1 MLNKKFFK
9 FLYELK
15 KLDSSYSLFD
25 QLNSFQVTLLSALNR
40 KKELPNNFI
49 FNKIKSNLSRAQK
62 YRAYKELLDK
72 KYIIKKSKKTL
83 INI

>member
-15 KLDSSYSLFD
+15 KLDANFNIFD
-25 QLNSFQVTLLSALNR
+25 QLNSFQITLLSILNK
-40 KKELPNNFI
+40 KKELQNSFI
-49 FNKIKSNLSRAQK
+49 FSQIKSNLSRAQK
-62 YRAYKELLDK
+62 YRAYKELVDK

>member
-9 FLYELK
+9 FLYELN

-25 QLNSFQVTLLSALNR
+25 QLNSFQVTLLSALNQKR
-40 KKELPNNFI
+40 ELPNNFI

>member
-25 QLNSFQVTLLSALNR
+25 QLNSFQVTLLSALNQKR
-40 KKELPNNFI
+40 ELPNNFI